1 KGIVVATAAAALFAS
16 GAVKARA
23 EEKAGGDN
31 VKCVGINECKGKSAC
46 AGGGNSCSGQ
56 NSCKGKGMVVVPKAE
71 CEKKGGKVVSCVG
84 AGVPPSGPPHSLTNV
99 CGLLPARPRH
109 RTAAQALSACPRG
122 CAGRL
127 VRGHLRELHGPRR
140 PAAGGPRAGTRRH
153 TDRPPR

>member
-1 KGIVVATAAAALFAS
+1 MNRVSKGIVVATAAAALFAS

-71 CEKKGGKVVSCVG
+71 CEKKGGKVVS
-84 AGVPPSGPPHSLTNV
+84 
-99 CGLLPARPRH
+99 
-109 RTAAQALSACPRG
+109 
-122 CAGRL
+122 
-127 VRGHLRELHGPRR
+127 
-140 PAAGGPRAGTRRH
+140 
-153 TDRPPR
+153 